1 MSVFKSY
8 RQSLLLILAIF
19 IGSVVGYFMQ
29 EKALM
34 FESLANLFLNLL
46 FCIVVPLIFVSLV
59 SSIANAKS
67 SSVFGK
73 TILVMILVFLV
84 SGIISGIFGLAFF
97 SLFDF
102 KTNVALSR
110 IDDVKTSADVLSMF
124 SVGNFYELF
133 TRKNLIPLI
142 VFALFFGVALLKCKE
157 ECKNV
162 INFFSELN
170 IVVNKMV
177 NFIMMFAPIGLACF
191 FAVLFGT
198 TGKQITD
205 DLAKAIIAFFL
216 ITPVYF
222 IIHNA
227 IFAYFADGING
238 VKLFFKNILTSVIV
252 ALGTCSSVAVIPS
265 NIKAA
270 SNIGVNPNVNTLVTS
285 LAASLH
291 KPGSVVL
298 AILKMAVVCAIFNID
313 LFTASNMIKAI
324 IVAILIGSVVGPIP
338 TGGYISEML
347 VVGAFNLPI
356 EALPIVILIGT
367 IADAPATLLNA
378 ASDVSAT
385 MVVNKYVGKK
395 DE

>member
-1 MSVFKSY
+1 MSVFRNYS
-8 RQSLLLILAIF
+8 QSLFLISSIIF
-19 IGSVVGYFMQ
+19 GSIIGFFMQ

-59 SSIANAKS
+59 SSVANAKS

-73 TILVMILVFLV
+73 TIFVMLIVFLI
-84 SGIISGIFGLAFF
+84 SGIISGVFGLAFF

-102 KTNVALSR
+102 NTNIVLSEKLND
-110 IDDVKTSADVLSMF
+110 IKSSADVLSMF

-133 TRKNLIPLI
+133 ARKNLIALI
-142 VFALFFGVALLKCKE
+142 VFALFFGVALLKCKD
-157 ECKNV
+157 ECGKV
-162 INFFSELN
+162 IGFFNELN
-170 IVVNKMV
+170 IVISKMV
-177 NFIMMFAPIGLACF
+177 SFIMMFAPIGLACF

-205 DLAKAIIAFFL
+205 DIAKAIIAYFL
-216 ITPVYF
+216 ITPIYF
-222 IIHNA
+222 AIHNA
-227 IFAYFADGING
+227 IFSYIAGGFNG
-238 VKLFFKNILTSVIV
+238 VCLFFKNILTSVAV

-270 SNIGVNPNVNTLVTS
+270 EKIGVSDGVNTLVTS

-291 KPGSVVL
+291 KPGSVLL
-298 AILKMAVVCAIFNID
+298 AILKIAVVCAIFNID
-313 LFTASNMIKAI
+313 LFSFENMCKAL

-367 IADAPATLLNA
+367 VADAPATLLNA

-385 MVVNKYVGKK
+385 MVVDKFIK
-395 DE
+395 DKQ

>member
-1 MSVFKSY
+1 MNILNNY
-8 RQSLLLILAIF
+8 RQSIILIISIIIGAIT
-19 IGSVVGYFMQ
+19 GYFMQ
-29 EKALM
+29 EKALV

-59 SSIANAKS
+59 SSVANAKS
-67 SSVFGK
+67 TTVFGK
-73 TILVMILVFLV
+73 TIAIMIVVFL
-84 SGIISGIFGLAFF
+84 ISGVFASLIGLGLC
-97 SLFDF
+97 SLIDF
-102 KTNVALSR
+102 NSNLVLTQKLS
-110 IDDVKTSADVLSMF
+110 DVKTSADVLSMF

-133 TRKNLIPLI
+133 ARKNLIPLI
-142 VFALFFGVALLKCKE
+142 VFALFFGIALLKCKD
-157 ECKNV
+157 ECASV
-162 INFFSELN
+162 IKFFTQLN
-170 IVVNKMV
+170 IVINKIV
-177 NFIMMFAPIGLACF
+177 SFIMMFAPIGLACF

-205 DLAKAIIAFFL
+205 DIAKAISIFF
-216 ITPVYF
+216 IFTPFYF
-222 IIHNA
+222 VLHNA
-227 IFAYFADGING
+227 LFAYAAAG
-238 VKLFFKNILTSVIV
+238 VSAVKALFKNILTSVAV
-252 ALGTCSSVAVIPS
+252 SLGTCSSVAVIPS

-270 SNIGVNPNVNTLVTS
+270 SNIGVKDSVNTLVSS

-298 AILKMAVVCAIFNID
+298 AIIKMAVVCAIFNID
-313 LFTASNMIKAI
+313 LFTIENMIKAI

-347 VVGAFNLPI
+347 VVGAFDLPA

-367 IADAPATLLNA
+367 VADAPATLLNA

-385 MVVNKYVGKK
+385 MLVDRYVKK

>member
-1 MSVFKSY
+1 MNVLNNY
-8 RQSLLLILAIF
+8 RQSIILIISIIIGAIT
-19 IGSVVGYFMQ
+19 GYFMQ
-29 EKALM
+29 EKALV

-59 SSIANAKS
+59 SSVANAKS
-67 SSVFGK
+67 TTVFGK
-73 TILVMILVFLV
+73 TIAIMIVVFL
-84 SGIISGIFGLAFF
+84 ISGVFAGVVGLGLC
-97 SLFDF
+97 SLIDF
-102 KTNVALSR
+102 NSNLVLTQKLS
-110 IDDVKTSADVLSMF
+110 DVKTSADVLSMF

-133 TRKNLIPLI
+133 ARKNLIPLI
-142 VFALFFGVALLKCKE
+142 VFALFFGIALLKCKD
-157 ECKNV
+157 ECSSV
-162 INFFSELN
+162 IKFFTELN
-170 IVVNKMV
+170 IVINKIV
-177 NFIMMFAPIGLACF
+177 SFIMMFAPIGLACF

-205 DLAKAIIAFFL
+205 DIAKAISIFF
-216 ITPVYF
+216 IFTPIYF
-222 IIHNA
+222 IVHNA
-227 IFAYFADGING
+227 LFAYAAAGISG
-238 VKLFFKNILTSVIV
+238 VKALFKNIITSVAV
-252 ALGTCSSVAVIPS
+252 SLGTCSSVAVIPS

-270 SNIGVNPNVNTLVTS
+270 SNIGVKDSVNTLVSS

-298 AILKMAVVCAIFNID
+298 AIVKMAVVCAIFNID
-313 LFTASNMIKAI
+313 LFTVENMIKAI

-347 VVGAFNLPI
+347 VVGAFGLPA

-367 IADAPATLLNA
+367 VADAPATLLNA

-385 MVVNKYVGKK
+385 MLVDRYVKN